1 MSNFRASSDYLPD
14 DIVKHFTALDFMVMR
29 FMNRLFTKR
38 KEVIA
43 LEYADIHPSEI
54 AIGKAVGATVSAI
67 SRSLGRLHQLGAI
80 KIIRRRRSDGTFY
93 INRYTIGDIYR
104 ALFSLF
110 QRAKK
115 ALKYTHLRNQ
125 TTYVNKK
132 AFEDDYEGELAD
144 ISRRAA
150 LQSARPGF
158 T

>member
-1 MSNFRASSDYLPD
+1 MSTFRSSTDYLPD
-14 DIVKHFTALDFMVMR
+14 EIVKHFTALDFMVSR
-29 FMNRLFTKR
+29 YMNRLFTKR

-43 LEYADIHPSEI
+43 LEYADIQPSERAI
-54 AIGKAVGATVSAI
+54 AKAVGATVSAV
-67 SRSLGRLHQLGAI
+67 SRSLGRLHLHGVI
-80 KIIRRRRSDGTFY
+80 NIIRRRRSDGTFY
-93 INRYTIGDIYR
+93 INRYTIGNVYR
-104 ALFSLF
+104 EMFSLF

-150 LQSARPGF
+150 IQSMRPGF